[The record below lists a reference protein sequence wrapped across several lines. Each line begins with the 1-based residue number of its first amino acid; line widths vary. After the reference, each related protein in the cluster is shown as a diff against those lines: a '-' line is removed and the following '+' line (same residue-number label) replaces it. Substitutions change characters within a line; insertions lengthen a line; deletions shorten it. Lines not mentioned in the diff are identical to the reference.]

1 MLFNSIAHFV
11 SETPFEEW
19 WFRFD
24 FSTFLVRFILIN
36 YIFCCCASV
45 FIWNAEIAAF
55 YVTVAAAAAAIE
67 ANSSLVLFIVEP
79 PPSATQG
86 HPAPPTADHPPP
98 TGTCVRHLRVPSTF
112 SICLHSVCARVC
124 MCVCVCVV
132 GSSLVLSVDLP
143 QLLALLSRASFDK
156 FIR

>member
-1 MLFNSIAHFV
+1 M
-11 SETPFEEW
+11 
-19 WFRFD
+19 
-24 FSTFLVRFILIN
+24 
-36 YIFCCCASV
+36 

-55 YVTVAAAAAAIE
+55 YAAAAAAIE

-79 PPSATQG
+79 PPKDTQH
-86 HPAPPTADHPPP
+86 HPLQTTHHPLGLAC
-98 TGTCVRHLRVPSTF
+98 GTCVCRRRFPF
-112 SICLHSVCARVC
+112 VCIPYARGC
-124 MCVCVCVV
+124 ACVCVCVV

>member
-1 MLFNSIAHFV
+1 
-11 SETPFEEW
+11 
-19 WFRFD
+19 
-24 FSTFLVRFILIN
+24 
-36 YIFCCCASV
+36 V